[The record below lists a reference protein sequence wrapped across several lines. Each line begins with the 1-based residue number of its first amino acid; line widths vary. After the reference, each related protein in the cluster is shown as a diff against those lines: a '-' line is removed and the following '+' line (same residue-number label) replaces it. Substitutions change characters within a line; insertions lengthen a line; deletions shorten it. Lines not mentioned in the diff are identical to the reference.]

1 MSDLRFHVL
10 PQAPAALAPYSHAV
24 EAAGFLFV
32 TGQLAT
38 DRDPKQEVPEGV
50 EAQTHKA
57 IANLR
62 AILQELGCSLSD
74 VVAARVF
81 LTNFKRDYAAMNAVY
96 AQYFPAGRYPARTC
110 VGVTALARDC
120 LVEID
125 FIVRRP

>member
-1 MSDLRFHVL
+1 MSALKFHVL

-24 EAAGFLFV
+24 EADGLVFV

-38 DRDPKQEVPEGV
+38 DRDPDQEVPEGI

-62 AILQELGCSLSD
+62 GVLQELGCSLAD

-125 FIVRRP
+125 FVVRRP

>member
-1 MSDLRFHVL
+1 MSALQFHVL
-10 PQAPAALAPYSHAV
+10 PQAPAAVAPYSHAV
-24 EAAGFLFV
+24 EAAGWLFI
-32 TGQLAT
+32 TGQLPT
-38 DRDPKQEVPEGV
+38 DQDPKEEVPEGV
-50 EAQTHKA
+50 EAQTHKV
-57 IANLR
+57 IANLKTV
-62 AILQELGCSLSD
+62 LKGLGCSLAD

-81 LTNFKRDYAAMNAVY
+81 LTDFKRDYAAMNTVY

>member
-1 MSDLRFHVL
+1 MSELRFHVL

-24 EAAGFLFV
+24 EADGFLFI
-32 TGQLAT
+32 TGQLPT
-38 DRDPKQEVPEGV
+38 GRDPNEEVPEGI
-50 EAQTHKA
+50 EAQTHKTM
-57 IANLR
+57 ANLR
-62 AILQELGCSLSD
+62 AVLQELSCDLSD

-96 AQYFPAGRYPARTC
+96 TQYFPAGRKPARTC

>member
-1 MSDLRFHVL
+1 MSALKFHLL

-24 EAAGFLFV
+24 EADGFVFV

-38 DRDPKQEVPEGV
+38 DRDPGQEVPEGV

-62 AILQELGCSLSD
+62 GVLQELGCSLAD

-96 AQYFPAGRYPARTC
+96 AQHFPAGRYPARTC